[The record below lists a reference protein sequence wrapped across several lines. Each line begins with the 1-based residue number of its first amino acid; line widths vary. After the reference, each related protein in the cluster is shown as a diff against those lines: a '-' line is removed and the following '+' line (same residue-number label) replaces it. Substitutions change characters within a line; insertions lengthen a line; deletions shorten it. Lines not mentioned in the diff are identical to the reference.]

1 MGQQRL
7 PGGDMTSE
15 TISNFGGN
23 QWFQPNVVYRPRDEA
38 ELLAIMGRCRGR
50 RIRVIGRLHS
60 WSEAAVGNDVVV
72 DLRGLSDVSLE
83 VREGRTWVT
92 AGGGCQIK
100 TLQAVLGP
108 AGLALPSL
116 GLINEQSIAGA
127 ISTGTHGSGRPS
139 MSSFIDEVRVAVYD
153 ASGTP
158 VIRTIRGGEEL
169 RAARCSLG
177 TMGVIVSVG
186 FWPRAAYRVE
196 EHFRQYEDLD
206 GVLAKEGEYPLQ
218 QFFLMPWWWKYLA
231 QHRRETAE
239 PRSWWAS
246 VYRLYVFLQLDI
258 GLHLLVRF
266 VVRLLRSA
274 SAVRFAYQHVTPWMV
289 IKNWRIVDDA
299 DQQLVMEH
307 ELFQHIEC
315 EMFVVRSGL
324 KESVEIIVQLLKHF
338 DGEREALAESTRD
351 ALRRLKLMEDVE
363 ANCGM
368 YTHHYPICVRRV
380 LPDDTLISMAAGNT
394 EDCYAISFI
403 SYERRGDRAAF
414 MAFARVV
421 CRLLGDLFGARPHW
435 GKVCPLTADEVE
447 RLYPA
452 LQTFRDECAKIDRA
466 GVFRNEWVERVVF
479 GGSK

>member
-1 MGQQRL
+1 MC
-7 PGGDMTSE
+7 GGYMTSE
-15 TISNFGGN
+15 TFSNFGGN

-38 ELLAIMGRCRGR
+38 ELLEIMGRSRGR
-50 RIRVIGRLHS
+50 AIRVVGRLHS
-60 WSEAAVGNDVVV
+60 WSEAAVGNDVVI
-72 DLRGLSDVSLE
+72 DLRGLCDVSLE
-83 VREGRTWVT
+83 QHEGRVWVT
-92 AGGGCQIK
+92 ASCGCQIK

-108 AGLALPSL
+108 AGLTVPSL

-139 MSSFIDEVRVAVYD
+139 MSNFIDEVRVAVYD
-153 ASGTP
+153 ASGVP
-158 VIRTIRGGEEL
+158 VIRTIGGGDEL

-177 TMGVIVSVG
+177 AMGVIVSVG
-186 FWPRAAYRVE
+186 FWARAAYRVE
-196 EHFRQYEDLD
+196 EHFRQYENLD
-206 GVLAKEGEYPLQ
+206 RVLAKEEEYPLQ
-218 QFFLMPWWWKYLA
+218 QFFLMPWWWKYIA

-246 VYRLYVFLQLDI
+246 LYRLYVFLQLDV
-258 GLHLLVRF
+258 GLHLLVWF
-266 VVRLLRSA
+266 VARLLRSA
-274 SAVRFAYQHVTPWMV
+274 TVARFAYKYVTPCMV
-289 IKNWRIVDDA
+289 IKNWRVVDDA

-315 EMFVVRSGL
+315 EMFVVRSRL
-324 KESVEIIVQLLKHF
+324 RESLEIVVQLLKHF
-338 DGEREALAESTRD
+338 DGEREALADSTRD
-351 ALRRLKLMEDVE
+351 ALRRLNLMEDVE

-380 LPDDTLISMAAGNT
+380 LPDDTLISMAAGNA
-394 EDCYAISFI
+394 EACYAISFI

-414 MAFARVV
+414 MAFSRVV

-452 LQTFRDECAKIDRA
+452 VQTFRDTCGEIDRA
-466 GVFRNEWVERVVF
+466 GVFRNEWIERVVF
-479 GGSK
+479 GKSS